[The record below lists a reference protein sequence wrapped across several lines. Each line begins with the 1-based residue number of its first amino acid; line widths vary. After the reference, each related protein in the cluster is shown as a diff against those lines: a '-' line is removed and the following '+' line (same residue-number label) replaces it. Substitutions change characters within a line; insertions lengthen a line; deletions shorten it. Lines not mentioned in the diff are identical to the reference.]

1 MLIKYSTMKRCISL
15 ILATVLLIS
24 VFPMPAKATE
34 SALSDRIIVSLG
46 DSYSS
51 GEGIEP
57 FYGQDDPLSEKVKN
71 EDWLAHRSE
80 NAWSGMLTIPGVT
93 GTMAENFDTHWF
105 FAASSG
111 AETKHLLEAQKKPY
125 SKGGSLTGHWG
136 SEAKVSG
143 TEDVSPQLNVFGE
156 LDDRKADYVTM
167 TLGGNDADFAG
178 IITEVVLGSTYLNL
192 SGLSDK
198 LNKTWDKFYAEDGIG
213 DKLSESYAAIAEK
226 AGEQAHI
233 LVAGYP
239 QLLDS
244 TGIGFFVSKE
254 EAQLVNTA
262 VTNFNKAIEQVVN
275 ESRNA
280 GINISFVSVEEAFS
294 GHGAYSD
301 DPYINEIMFGP
312 ILQEQDLKDIGVS
325 SAYSV
330 HPNYKGACAYAKCVQ
345 EKINELEGVPVESDY
360 MNFLNDYPEYNYYSL
375 VDINGDGVLELM
387 VVNEVNDDFQPVG
400 DVDIFVYRNGEIC
413 LGLSDLWAKYDVLF
427 FDKDKHWIAQ
437 LHGGAG
443 GYGMSFYYMDD
454 QLRFQKTS
462 YDARCWR
469 VDENGNEI
477 WEKYYNDVEV
487 TDETIQSYENL
498 ASWTSNNS
506 ENIVFQALPKAALI
520 GEWNFYCGGVPHEDG
535 YWQDV
540 WVSSLNLNSDGTADA
555 VLAIADSELYS
566 WYTGTWSAE
575 PCGVNEFLLQLDV
588 SGGSISYEEDGDSE
602 EANYNLRLRA
612 RLDQKRL
619 TFEKVSGDNICL
631 YYGERYE
638 RNLQFDTW
646 VKNRGTAR
654 GPITFEKIIQ
664 LYPETAEYT
673 VYDID
678 NNGVAELI
686 IHEASNNYHIFTYV
700 GENAKLCYEWIL
712 TTCNFYAM
720 EGNGVIVQMPHYV
733 GVYELHGQYLEMISY
748 DMEVEAFMSGIDK
761 YSAID
766 NFIPVSDKTLLK
778 R

>member
-325 SAYSV
+325 SAYSI

-345 EKINELEGVPVESDY
+345 ERIDVLEQERMFDETCWMWSKGVTAGSAYAVLFHLDGTLSYYKMNEDLLGSTTYEYKNGTLTIDGIDYTWQDDQFVSVEKFEVNGSAEPEDFNLHPDDQEHFYQFVSSFNVDHFVDEIQAEFGVASYTEFVSCIGAWFQEYPASIDGFITAVSVDLNADGKGEQLTLISKDQSIYLQVYSESNRRYVLSCESYITSLDYCSQQNISLFFNNEADRYLLFVDKNTAGAYTGFNGYFASLFSVTPSCIELYGSINEMDYNTEKEEIPKILQEFGVPYAQNCAEINNITSQSRYTELLEVKHRYFNADPMGGWAGREHHLQLLTPEKRDEPVDTVQSWTITMESYQGFTEYREETWTQEFETGKQYTILPMWKDGHETDY
-360 MNFLNDYPEYNYYSL
+360 AILSYSVDTQERTIVIFMDYPEGSEYWKGL
-375 VDINGDGVLELM
+375 VLDLE
-387 VVNEVNDDFQPVG
+387 D
-400 DVDIFVYRNGEIC
+400 
-413 LGLSDLWAKYDVLF
+413 
-427 FDKDKHWIAQ
+427 H
-437 LHGGAG
+437 
-443 GYGMSFYYMDD
+443 
-454 QLRFQKTS
+454 T
-462 YDARCWR
+462 
-469 VDENGNEI
+469 
-477 WEKYYNDVEV
+477 
-487 TDETIQSYENL
+487 
-498 ASWTSNNS
+498 
-506 ENIVFQALPKAALI
+506 
-520 GEWNFYCGGVPHEDG
+520 
-535 YWQDV
+535 
-540 WVSSLNLNSDGTADA
+540 
-555 VLAIADSELYS
+555 
-566 WYTGTWSAE
+566 
-575 PCGVNEFLLQLDV
+575 
-588 SGGSISYEEDGDSE
+588 
-602 EANYNLRLRA
+602 
-612 RLDQKRL
+612 
-619 TFEKVSGDNICL
+619 
-631 YYGERYE
+631 YYG
-638 RNLQFDTW
+638 LD
-646 VKNRGTAR
+646 
-654 GPITFEKIIQ
+654 
-664 LYPETAEYT
+664 YT
-673 VYDID
+673 
-678 NNGVAELI
+678 E
-686 IHEASNNYHIFTYV
+686 F
-700 GENAKLCYEWIL
+700 W
-712 TTCNFYAM
+712 
-720 EGNGVIVQMPHYV
+720 
-733 GVYELHGQYLEMISY
+733 
-748 DMEVEAFMSGIDK
+748 
-761 YSAID
+761 
-766 NFIPVSDKTLLK
+766 
-778 R
+778 